1 MKLSRKFSFVVI
13 VFVAGIA
20 LAVFISSSAIR
31 EAYRSQSI
39 EKEVEKLKQEAQRI
53 QNENKELSER
63 IAYFQ
68 TTDFQEKVAKE
79 KLNLQK
85 PDENVVVVKS
95 NTAQEEANTNIENT
109 SGDSEDNT
117 PNYRK
122 WWNLFFKY

>member
-1 MKLSRKFSFVVI
+1 MVV

-53 QNENKELSER
+53 ENENKELNER

-85 PDENVVVVKS
+85 QDESVVVVKS
-95 NTAQEEANTNIENT
+95 NDKQEELKNDNQVSTENIE
-109 SGDSEDNT
+109 DNS
-117 PNYRK
+117 PNYQK

>member
-1 MKLSRKFSFVVI
+1 MTKKKFSFAI
-13 VFVAGIA
+13 IIFVAGIA
-20 LAVFISSSAIR
+20 LAVFISSNAIR

-39 EKEVEKLKQEAQRI
+39 EEEVEKLKQEAQRV

-68 TTDFQEKVAKE
+68 TADFQEKVAKE

-95 NTAQEEANTNIENT
+95 AVKKEEAGSTQQVSVET
-109 SGDSEDNT
+109 VVDPT

-122 WWNLFFKY
+122 WWNIFFKY